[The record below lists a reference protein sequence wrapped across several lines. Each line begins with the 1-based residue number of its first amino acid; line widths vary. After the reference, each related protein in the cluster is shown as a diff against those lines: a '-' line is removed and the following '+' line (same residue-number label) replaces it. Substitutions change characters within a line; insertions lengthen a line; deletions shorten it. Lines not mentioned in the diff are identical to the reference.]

1 MNSITALRVELAD
14 IFSGLKAK
22 TIDNK
27 DAQAMINAAGKMINC
42 VKLQLEYQQ
51 LLGTG
56 IKIVF
61 LDEDPGE

>member
-1 MNSITALRVELAD
+1 MDSITALRVELAD
-14 IFSGLKAK
+14 LFASLKAK

-51 LLGTG
+51 LAGQG
-56 IKIVF
+56 IKIEF
-61 LDEDPGE
+61 LEDENT